1 MHDGIIHVN
10 STRII
15 KRNPVD
21 AWDRTQA
28 EIEAREQ
35 AFELF
40 RFLKENAD
48 GFENSR
54 LLSTAMEIG
63 VRESR
68 MIEGMYT
75 LTADD
80 LKACIRFKDAIAL
93 GNYDID
99 IHNPAGTGTSH
110 YLFPDGQ
117 YYTVP
122 YRCLVPSNTQ
132 NLLVT
137 GRCISVT
144 HEAQASIRIMPI
156 VCCLGQ
162 AAGVAAAVAVQ
173 DKADVR
179 QVNVPKVQAL
189 LKNTGAVTENPTSDC
204 SFIEL

>member
-1 MHDGIIHVN
+1 M
-10 STRII
+10 T
-15 KRNPVD
+15 
-21 AWDRTQA
+21 
-28 EIEAREQ
+28 
-35 AFELF
+35 
-40 RFLKENAD
+40 
-48 GFENSR
+48 
-54 LLSTAMEIG
+54 
-63 VRESR
+63 
-68 MIEGMYT
+68 
-75 LTADD
+75 
-80 LKACIRFKDAIAL
+80 KD
-93 GNYDID
+93 
-99 IHNPAGTGTSH
+99 
-110 YLFPDGQ
+110 
-117 YYTVP
+117 

-162 AAGVAAAVAVQ
+162 AAGVAAAVAVK

>member
-1 MHDGIIHVN
+1 
-10 STRII
+10 
-15 KRNPVD
+15 
-21 AWDRTQA
+21 
-28 EIEAREQ
+28 
-35 AFELF
+35 
-40 RFLKENAD
+40 
-48 GFENSR
+48 
-54 LLSTAMEIG
+54 
-63 VRESR
+63 

-80 LKACIRFKDAIAL
+80 LKACIRFEDTIAL

-99 IHNPAGTGTSH
+99 IHNPVGTGTSH
-110 YLFPDGQ
+110 YLFPDGH

-122 YRCLVPSNTQ
+122 YRCLVPLNTQ

-162 AAGVAAAVAVQ
+162 AAGVAAAVAVK

-189 LKNTGAVTENPTSDC
+189 LKVPVQLPRTLRAAALLSNCKIPIMALPADQFFILIRKSQKVTTTFRESG
-204 SFIEL
+204 ELCDLFVI